1 MEQLSLFPAA
11 LRVGAY
17 IEEHGRRL
25 AWDELQVG
33 MTVIYDCSTESHE
46 WLMVTTVEKIIRTPD
61 DLRVIL
67 DGGRKQRPLIN
78 RCHIESGRTKRD
90 KRWQSRADTYRSWRR
105 SRLFG
110 MRRPGALRCSSART

>member
-61 DLRVIL
+61 DLRVESK
-67 DGGRKQRPLIN
+67 DRSSTAATSKAEEQSCTGRQA
-78 RCHIESGRTKRD
+78 HERTG
-90 KRWQSRADTYRSWRR
+90 SAGDT
-105 SRLFG
+105 
-110 MRRPGALRCSSART
+110 GAAV

>member
-46 WLMVTTVEKIIRTPD
+46 WLMVTTADKIIRTPD

-67 DGGRKQRPLIN
+67 NQGKKQRLLIN
-78 RCHIESGRTKRD
+78 RAYIESGEVKL
-90 KRWQSRADTYRSWRR
+90 YREQEI
-105 SRLFG
+105 
-110 MRRPGALRCSSART
+110 A

>member
-46 WLMVTTVEKIIRTPD
+46 WLMVTTVDKIIRTPD

-67 DGGRKQRPLIN
+67 NQGKKQQLLIN
-78 RCHIESGRTKRD
+78 RTYIESGDVKL
-90 KRWQSRADTYRSWRR
+90 YREQEI
-105 SRLFG
+105 
-110 MRRPGALRCSSART
+110 A

>member
-33 MTVIYDCSTESHE
+33 MTVNMTA
-46 WLMVTTVEKIIRTPD
+46 P
-61 DLRVIL
+61 
-67 DGGRKQRPLIN
+67 RKAT
-78 RCHIESGRTKRD
+78 SG
-90 KRWQSRADTYRSWRR
+90 
-105 SRLFG
+105 
-110 MRRPGALRCSSART
+110 

>member
-11 LRVGAY
+11 LRVGTY
-17 IEEHGRRL
+17 I
-25 AWDELQVG
+25 ELQVG

-78 RCHIESGRTKRD
+78 RCHIESGRTKL
-90 KRWQSRADTYRSWRR
+90 YREA
-105 SRLFG
+105 
-110 MRRPGALRCSSART
+110 GA

>member
-46 WLMVTTVEKIIRTPD
+46 
-61 DLRVIL
+61 
-67 DGGRKQRPLIN
+67 
-78 RCHIESGRTKRD
+78 C
-90 KRWQSRADTYRSWRR
+90 
-105 SRLFG
+105 
-110 MRRPGALRCSSART
+110 

>member
-11 LRVGAY
+11 PRVGAY

-25 AWDELQVG
+25 AWGELQVG

-46 WLMVTTVEKIIRTPD
+46 WLMVTTVDKIIWTPD

-67 DGGRKQRPLIN
+67 NQGKKQQLLIN
-78 RCHIESGRTKRD
+78 RTYIESGDVKL
-90 KRWQSRADTYRSWRR
+90 YREQEI
-105 SRLFG
+105 
-110 MRRPGALRCSSART
+110 A

>member
-1 MEQLSLFPAA
+1 MEQMSLFPAA

-46 WLMVTTVEKIIRTPD
+46 WLKVTTVDEIIRTPD

-67 DGGRKQRPLIN
+67 NQGEKQRLLIN
-78 RCHIESGRTKRD
+78 RAYIERGETKL
-90 KRWQSRADTYRSWRR
+90 YREQEI
-105 SRLFG
+105 
-110 MRRPGALRCSSART
+110 T

>member
-78 RCHIESGRTKRD
+78 RCHIESGKRG
-90 KRWQSRADTYRSWRR
+90 RYRGC
-105 SRLFG
+105 G
-110 MRRPGALRCSSART
+110 MRPAVAAG

>member
-11 LRVGAY
+11 LRTGTY

-25 AWDELQVG
+25 AWDELQAG

-46 WLMVTTVEKIIRTPD
+46 WLMIATVDKIIRTPD

-67 DGGRKQRPLIN
+67 DGGRKSKPLIN
-78 RCHIESGRTKRD
+78 RRYIEDGSVRL
-90 KRWQSRADTYRSWRR
+90 YREA
-105 SRLFG
+105 G
-110 MRRPGALRCSSART
+110 T

>member
-11 LRVGAY
+11 LRVGTY

-25 AWDELQVG
+25 VWDELRAG

-46 WLMVTTVEKIIRTPD
+46 WLMVTTVEKIIQTPD

-67 DGGRKQRPLIN
+67 DGGKKQRPLIN
-78 RCHIESGRTKRD
+78 RCHIESGRAKL
-90 KRWQSRADTYRSWRR
+90 YREA
-105 SRLFG
+105 G
-110 MRRPGALRCSSART
+110 V

>member
-1 MEQLSLFPAA
+1 MRSERMEQLSLFPAA

-46 WLMVTTVEKIIRTPD
+46 WLMVTTWKRSSGHRT
-61 DLRVIL
+61 I
-67 DGGRKQRPLIN
+67 
-78 RCHIESGRTKRD
+78 SG
-90 KRWQSRADTYRSWRR
+90 
-105 SRLFG
+105 
-110 MRRPGALRCSSART
+110 

>member
-46 WLMVTTVEKIIRTPD
+46 WLKVTTVDEIIRAPD

-67 DGGRKQRPLIN
+67 NQGKKQRLLIN
-78 RCHIESGRTKRD
+78 RAYIERGVVKL
-90 KRWQSRADTYRSWRR
+90 YRE
-105 SRLFG
+105 
-110 MRRPGALRCSSART
+110 

>member
-46 WLMVTTVEKIIRTPD
+46 WLKVTTVDKIIRTPD

-67 DGGRKQRPLIN
+67 NQGKKQWLLIN
-78 RCHIESGRTKRD
+78 RAYIESGEVKL
-90 KRWQSRADTYRSWRR
+90 YREQEI
-105 SRLFG
+105 
-110 MRRPGALRCSSART
+110 A

>member
-11 LRVGAY
+11 LHAETY

-25 AWDELQVG
+25 AWDELRAG

-46 WLMVTTVEKIIRTPD
+46 WLMATTVEKIIQTPD

-67 DGGRKQRPLIN
+67 DGGKKQRLLIN
-78 RCHIESGRTKRD
+78 RCHIESGRAKL
-90 KRWQSRADTYRSWRR
+90 YREA
-105 SRLFG
+105 G
-110 MRRPGALRCSSART
+110 V

>member
-46 WLMVTTVEKIIRTPD
+46 WLMVTTVQKIVQTPD
-61 DLRVIL
+61 GLRVIL
-67 DGGRKQRPLIN
+67 NGGRKNKPLIN
-78 RCHIESGRTKRD
+78 RRHI
-90 KRWQSRADTYRSWRR
+90 DTGSVKLYREAS
-105 SRLFG
+105 
-110 MRRPGALRCSSART
+110 

>member
-17 IEEHGRRL
+17 IEKHGRRL
-25 AWDELQVG
+25 VWDELQVG

-46 WLMVTTVEKIIRTPD
+46 WLKVTTVDEIIRTPD

-67 DGGRKQRPLIN
+67 NQGKKQRLLIN
-78 RCHIESGRTKRD
+78 RAYIERGVVKL
-90 KRWQSRADTYRSWRR
+90 YREQEI
-105 SRLFG
+105 
-110 MRRPGALRCSSART
+110 A

>member
-1 MEQLSLFPAA
+1 MEQLNLFPAA

-25 AWDELQVG
+25 AWDEPQVG

-78 RCHIESGRTKRD
+78 RCHIESGRTKL
-90 KRWQSRADTYRSWRR
+90 YREA
-105 SRLFG
+105 
-110 MRRPGALRCSSART
+110 GA

>member
-1 MEQLSLFPAA
+1 MEQLSIFPAA

-25 AWDELQVG
+25 VWDELRAG

-46 WLMVTTVEKIIRTPD
+46 WLMVTTVDKIIRTPD

-67 DGGRKQRPLIN
+67 NQGKKQRLLIN
-78 RCHIESGRTKRD
+78 RAYIESGDVKL
-90 KRWQSRADTYRSWRR
+90 YREQEIV
-105 SRLFG
+105 
-110 MRRPGALRCSSART
+110 

>member
-25 AWDELQVG
+25 AWDELQAG

-61 DLRVIL
+61 DLRV
-67 DGGRKQRPLIN
+67 
-78 RCHIESGRTKRD
+78 S
-90 KRWQSRADTYRSWRR
+90 
-105 SRLFG
+105 
-110 MRRPGALRCSSART
+110 

>member
-61 DLRVIL
+61 DLMVIL
-67 DGGRKQRPLIN
+67 NQGKKQQLLIN
-78 RCHIESGRTKRD
+78 RTYIESGDVKL
-90 KRWQSRADTYRSWRR
+90 YREQEI
-105 SRLFG
+105 
-110 MRRPGALRCSSART
+110 A

>member
-61 DLRVIL
+61 DLRVIWMAEESK
-67 DGGRKQRPLIN
+67 GRSSTAATSKAEEQS
-78 RCHIESGRTKRD
+78 CTGRQAHERTG
-90 KRWQSRADTYRSWRR
+90 SAGDT
-105 SRLFG
+105 
-110 MRRPGALRCSSART
+110 GAAV

>member
-46 WLMVTTVEKIIRTPD
+46 WLKVTTVDEIIRTPD

-67 DGGRKQRPLIN
+67 DQGKKQRLLIN
-78 RCHIESGRTKRD
+78 RAYIERGVVKL
-90 KRWQSRADTYRSWRR
+90 YREQEI
-105 SRLFG
+105 
-110 MRRPGALRCSSART
+110 A